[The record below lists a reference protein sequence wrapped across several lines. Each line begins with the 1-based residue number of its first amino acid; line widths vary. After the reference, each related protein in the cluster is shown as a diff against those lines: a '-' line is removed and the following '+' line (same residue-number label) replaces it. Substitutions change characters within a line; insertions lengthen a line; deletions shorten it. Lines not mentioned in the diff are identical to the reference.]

1 MEIRVNVAIL
11 VTLGLIWAGLTHTDP
26 VAALD
31 PQAAETTELATLE
44 DAFAHDRGDLA
55 LAEEL
60 AEQYLWLNQP
70 GLAVGALR
78 SADPTL
84 LDDDPMLLHQLAR
97 AYEASGQ
104 LDDALATSD
113 LALARCARS
122 LGTIDAATT
131 TPAPVRGCDARG
143 YALLDMHR
151 AALGHMR
158 AMGIADPASDPR
170 VATAYDRAFLRAR
183 VASAE

>member
-31 PQAAETTELATLE
+31 PQAAETAELASLE

-84 LDDDPMLLHQLAR
+84 LDDDPMLPEGRRLSEIRLSPDVVFGVR
-97 AYEASGQ
+97 
-104 LDDALATSD
+104 
-113 LALARCARS
+113 
-122 LGTIDAATT
+122 
-131 TPAPVRGCDARG
+131 PFAPPLPV
-143 YALLDMHR
+143 
-151 AALGHMR
+151 
-158 AMGIADPASDPR
+158 S
-170 VATAYDRAFLRAR
+170 
-183 VASAE
+183 